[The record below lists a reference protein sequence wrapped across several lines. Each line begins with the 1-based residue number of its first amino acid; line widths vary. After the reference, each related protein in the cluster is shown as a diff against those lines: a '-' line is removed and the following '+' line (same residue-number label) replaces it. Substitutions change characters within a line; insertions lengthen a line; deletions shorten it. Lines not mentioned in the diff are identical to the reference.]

1 MFNKNT
7 RTLLYELKEKAI
19 SKGNNAGKIQFLYAT
34 GERSLGTK
42 KLYALVQCTKDLL
55 DNNCNVCL
63 NWIMAKLTECC
74 NGKQG
79 GRVTDALN
87 QTNAYLH
94 HTCINS
100 QGTYRPGSPYEENVN
115 RAIKTMFKKLLDY
128 GFIHSV
134 VGDAPNTVYPKLQ
147 CRGDLSLSQCHSCLT
162 TAFAGI
168 RKRCPKNKGRIIWYE
183 NCVLEISSVYRWS
196 QIDYQNNFFLYNAKD
211 ASGDKESFNKK
222 TKALL
227 YNLKEKASSKEN
239 DPYGKNYMY
248 ATMEES
254 LGTMKLYGMV
264 QCMKDLSVK
273 NCSLCLDWIM
283 AKFPKCCNG
292 KQGGRVLCTSC
303 NFRYELYPFVKP
315 LVKT

>member
-1 MFNKNT
+1 MSSFISE
-7 RTLLYELKEKAI
+7 RFVLVPILVVGAMQLLFILSIA
-19 SKGNNAGKIQFLYAT
+19 
-34 GERSLGTK
+34 SLS
-42 KLYALVQCTKDLL
+42 Q
-55 DNNCNVCL
+55 
-63 NWIMAKLTECC
+63 
-74 NGKQG
+74 
-79 GRVTDALN
+79 TDALN

-315 LVKT
+315 CKDLKDYLMRAPYVYQIKYLGKYGKFLLLLKIP